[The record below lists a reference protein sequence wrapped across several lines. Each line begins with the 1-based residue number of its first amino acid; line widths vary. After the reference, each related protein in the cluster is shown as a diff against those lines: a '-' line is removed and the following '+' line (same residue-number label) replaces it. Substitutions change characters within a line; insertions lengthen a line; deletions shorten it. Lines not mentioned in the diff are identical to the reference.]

1 MVVGRLHSYREGNF
15 SGAMLNFGREPIL
28 YTEVTKWSLFR
39 DEAFQEYFEYTPGVL
54 RAYVKPKHLDA
65 LTFTLQPVIEAKRLA
80 TFMVKH
86 QNPYNKVGKCWIDWF
101 GVLSLHQKPAFSAA
115 PTHSSRYPKW
125 PSFVA
130 RRAWPASTFGE
141 KWRSWTESRRRPLT
155 SAALNR
161 VTTVPIFFTK
171 KDWKSRF

>member
-15 SGAMLNFGREPIL
+15 SGAMLNFGRVPIL

-80 TFMVKH
+80 TCMVKH
-86 QNPYNKVGKCWIDWF
+86 QNPYNKVGKCWEFTDLECWVYTKNQPFLQLQHIRVLDIPNGRASLPDAHGLQVHLGRSE
-101 GVLSLHQKPAFSAA
+101 GVE
-115 PTHSSRYPKW
+115 
-125 PSFVA
+125 
-130 RRAWPASTFGE
+130 RRAEDGHLQVLPSIE
-141 KWRSWTESRRRPLT
+141 
-155 SAALNR
+155 
-161 VTTVPIFFTK
+161 
-171 KDWKSRF
+171 